1 MEALKRGARRV
12 AARLARRIYAFMHD
26 AVERDLPAFANAP
39 KNLRIELPR
48 RIASPEC
55 FWFGDDVNIGP
66 GSFLVGQTRYPSE
79 VMRHPE
85 HEQRMQRFEPRV
97 VIGHR
102 VTVTGGLTLAALR
115 SITIEDDVMIA
126 GNVFISDGSH
136 GFDNIDVPY
145 KYQPMTRIA
154 AVTIKRGSWIGQNV
168 AIMPGVTVGEMA
180 IIGANSVVTRDVPAR
195 SIIAGSP
202 ARVLKQWDA
211 ATHTWVPQR
220 ERVVME

>member
-1 MEALKRGARRV
+1 MQIRPGLRRIKREMARRV
-12 AARLARRIYAFMHD
+12 FTYLRAT
-26 AVERDLPAFANAP
+26 VENDLPQFANSP
-39 KNLRIELPR
+39 KNLRIEMPR

-66 GSFLVGQTRYPSE
+66 GSFLVGQTYYPSE

-85 HEQRMQRFEPRV
+85 REQRLQRFEPRV

-102 VTVTGGLTLAALR
+102 VTATGGLTLAALH
-115 SITIEDDVMIA
+115 SITIGDDVMIA

-145 KYQPMTRIA
+145 KYQPMGRIA
-154 AVTIKRGSWIGQNV
+154 AVTIERGCWIGQNV

-180 IIGANSVVTRDVPAR
+180 IIGANSVVTRDVPAN
-195 SIIAGSP
+195 SIAAGSP
-202 ARVLKQWDA
+202 ARVLKRWDPT
-211 ATHTWVPQR
+211 THAWVP
-220 ERVVME
+220 ERQPMVVE